1 MVLGDADRRGI
12 AALLDTLEHPV
23 TVRLDLG
30 ASESNV
36 TLLAGGGRE
45 VDPSETTRAL
55 VEELCGLSELVSLE
69 VHEHPGR
76 GPYPRTTVGARI
88 AFVGTPWGYE
98 ITSLAHG
105 IAAAGS
111 ATSGLGA
118 GSLAA
123 LARIER
129 DVALDVFVTPTCT
142 RCPPAVLLAYRCALA
157 HPRVWATAVE
167 ASEFPERAGRLGV
180 HAVPSI
186 AIDGRLAWSGGTSE
200 EAFVQR
206 LVDAASGPTG
216 GSEARD

>member
-12 AALLDTLEHPV
+12 AALLDSLEEPV

-36 TLLAGGGRE
+36 TLVAGGGRE

-55 VEELCGLSELVSLE
+55 LEELCALSGLVRLE

-76 GPYPRTTVGARI
+76 GQYPRTTVGERV

-105 IAAAGS
+105 IAAAGRT
-111 ATSGLGA
+111 ASGLGA
-118 GSLAA
+118 GSLAT

-129 DVALDVFVTPTCT
+129 DVALEVWVTPTCT

-157 HPRVWATAVE
+157 HPRVRATAVE
-167 ASEFPERAGRLGV
+167 TSEFPERAGRLGV
-180 HAVPSI
+180 SSVPAIAV
-186 AIDGRLAWSGGTSE
+186 DGRLAWSGGTSE
-200 EAFVQR
+200 ETFVRR
-206 LVDAASGPTG
+206 LVDAATGPAG
-216 GSEARD
+216 GPRARD